1 MILPALAGLTAGAT
15 HALTGPDHVAAVLPL
30 AAEAPDKGLRIGLS
44 WATGHGLGT
53 VVLAATALLVRS
65 ALDLDAIGGRMELL
79 VGVALVVTGLWVL
92 LRPRRAG
99 YAHATPGAA
108 VGLGTLHGLAG
119 GAHVVV
125 ALSALALPVPVAV
138 GWLAAFVLG
147 AGLAMSL
154 VGWVAKAL
162 GGRLT
167 PGGLLWARR
176 AAGLLALGVGAA
188 WVAMQL

>member
-1 MILPALAGLTAGAT
+1 MILSTLAGLTAGAT

-53 VVLAATALLVRS
+53 VALAAAALLVRS
-65 ALDLDAIGGRMELL
+65 ALDLDAVGGRMEML
-79 VGVALVVTGLWVL
+79 VGVALVATGLWVL
-92 LRPRRAG
+92 LRPTSAAH
-99 YAHATPGAA
+99 AHATPGAA

-125 ALSALALPVPVAV
+125 ALSALALPVSVAV
-138 GWLAAFVLG
+138 GWLAAFVVG
-147 AGLAMSL
+147 AGVAMSL
-154 VGWVAKAL
+154 VGWVAEWL

-167 PGGLLWARR
+167 ASGLQWARR
-176 AAGLLALGVGAA
+176 VAGVLAVVVGAV
-188 WVAMQL
+188 WVAMQW